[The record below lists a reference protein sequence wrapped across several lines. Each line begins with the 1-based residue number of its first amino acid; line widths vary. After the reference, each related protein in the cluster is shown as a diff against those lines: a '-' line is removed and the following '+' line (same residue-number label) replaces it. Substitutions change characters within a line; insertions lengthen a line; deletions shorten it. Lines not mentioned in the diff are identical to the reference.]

1 MPRTWLRQ
9 CGLALHVCPDHKEL
23 VVLDVAVRQEVVKL
37 ALAVLLLAGLKLGVQ
52 DQQPVAVLV
61 LNGHPGA

>member
-1 MPRTWLRQ
+1 MRQ
-9 CGLALHVCPDHKEL
+9 CGLALHVCPDHKEH
-23 VVLDVAVRQEVVKL
+23 VVLDIAVRQEVVKL

-52 DQQPVAVLV
+52 GQQPVAVLV